1 MTTIGAA
8 WLKSKE
14 KDGQKEY
21 YYTISIDDAVLPITI
36 DNTKKLVLKENK
48 NKGDNDKAPNFYL
61 DIYIPVASKAKTEQ
75 PKDPNIQQEQKED
88 KYIDYFVDET
98 QQTNT

>member
-8 WLKSKE
+8 WLKQKE

-21 YYTISIDDAVLPITI
+21 YYTISIDEAVLPLTI
-36 DNTKKLVLKENK
+36 DSSKRLVLKDNK

-61 DIYIPVASKAKTEQ
+61 DIYIPDPNKAQ
-75 PKDPNIQQEQKED
+75 PKDPNINKKEPTKSD
-88 KYIDYFVDET
+88 DYDDYFSEEL
-98 QQTNT
+98 

>member
-21 YYTISIDDAVLPITI
+21 YYTISIDDAVLPLTI
-36 DNTKKLVLKENK
+36 DNTKRLVLKENK

-61 DIYIPVASKAKTEQ
+61 DIYIPDSSKKEQ
-75 PKDPNIQQEQKED
+75 PKDPNINKETN
-88 KYIDYFVDET
+88 KSEPTEREYIDYFEEK
-98 QQTNT
+98 

>member
-21 YYTISIDDAVLPITI
+21 YYTISIDDAVLPLTI
-36 DNTKKLVLKENK
+36 DNTKRLVLKENK

-61 DIYIPVASKAKTEQ
+61 DIYIPDSSKKEQ
-75 PKDPNIQQEQKED
+75 PKDPNITKETN
-88 KYIDYFVDET
+88 KSEPTEREYIDYFEEK
-98 QQTNT
+98 

>member
-8 WLKSKE
+8 WLKNRE

-21 YYTISIDDAVLPITI
+21 YYTISIDEAVLPLTI
-36 DNTKKLVLKENK
+36 DKTKRLVLKENK

-61 DIYIPVASKAKTEQ
+61 EIYIPDATKKEQ
-75 PKDPNIQQEQKED
+75 PKDPNIQKE
-88 KYIDYFVDET
+88 YIDYFEEK
-98 QQTNT
+98 